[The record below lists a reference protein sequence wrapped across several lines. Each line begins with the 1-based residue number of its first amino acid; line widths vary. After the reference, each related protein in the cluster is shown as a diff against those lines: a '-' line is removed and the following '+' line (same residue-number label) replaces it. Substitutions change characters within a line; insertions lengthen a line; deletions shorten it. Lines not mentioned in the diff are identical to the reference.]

1 MKYSHT
7 TPQAHRLS
15 SHAGF
20 TLIEL
25 MIVVAIIGILAAIA
39 LPSYRIYIERGDR
52 ASARAAMLE
61 AQQFMERYY
70 ATNNTFVGAALPARF
85 LSVPSPSPRYN
96 IGLTPAADLTAN
108 TFTLT
113 ARPINTVSMC
123 STLTLKHTGDKEFSG
138 TGSVTCR
145 WRKLG
150 SRSRGRR

>member
-85 LSVPSPSPRYN
+85 LSVPTPSPTYN
-96 IGLTPAADLTAN
+96 IAVGTLAAN

-113 ARPINTVSMC
+113 ATPIRTVSMC
-123 STLTLKHTGDKEFSG
+123 STLTLTHTGEKGFSG
-138 TGSVTCR
+138 PGSVADC
-145 WRKLG
+145 WR
-150 SRSRGRR
+150 